1 MMMIHWKI
9 GVENDANFRTLRS
22 TLCAAENSNFPH
34 HLWNTPPP
42 PLILLPPCIN
52 SARGLSLN
60 GDFFFRPLSRLV
72 PKLAPSYNGIRE
84 KGSHRNFFC
93 LLSRLFFTLIALVFD
108 FVQPALGMQTL
119 GIFESVWHPNEK
131 KRFSGRASDR
141 MRDYDMQHAP
151 K

>member
-60 GDFFFRPLSRLV
+60 GDFFFGPS
-72 PKLAPSYNGIRE
+72 LAWSQNWHHLTMASERRGRIAI
-84 KGSHRNFFC
+84 FFC

-108 FVQPALGMQTL
+108 SVQPALGMQTL